1 MDVKKI
7 VLLVG
12 ALLIAAVTAVM
23 AKNMFSGA
31 SAPEAQAGQVVPAGP
46 EVLVATRTLPI
57 GTIIDAEAFR
67 YQPWPEGLVQPA
79 YYIKDQTPTKPQELI
94 GRVVRSD
101 ITAGQPI

>member
-31 SAPEAQAGQVVPAGP
+31 SAPEAKAGPVVPAGP
-46 EVLVATRTLPI
+46 EVLVATRTLPV
-57 GTIIDAEAFR
+57 GTMIDAEAFR
-67 YQPWPEGLVQPA
+67 YQPWPQGLV
-79 YYIKDQTPTKPQELI
+79 
-94 GRVVRSD
+94 
-101 ITAGQPI
+101 